1 MEKLRLIG
9 NKVEVGSQPQMF
21 GIGCFLISMHVFA
34 KIGVLYNFVFVLAY
48 FVMCNWLFIFS
59 LNGIFFFFF
68 FFLDVLLFRKYCW
81 FLLEE

>member
-34 KIGVLYNFVFVLAY
+34 KIGVLYNFVF
-48 FVMCNWLFIFS
+48 FVHVFFLFIFN
-59 LNGIFFFFF
+59 LIFFFFF
-68 FFLDVLLFRKYCW
+68 FFSVVIFFSTLSW
-81 FLLEE
+81 IWWEH